1 MEKLKKWEQRS
12 DKIYLTY
19 DEIKHLLEKASIV
32 EEDFSFTLAN
42 NGLSNTNYIIKFNNR
57 HSTRRP
63 VVLRIN
69 ARDETLSQKEFN
81 ISKLLHG
88 EILVPKI
95 LYIHSPDKDTK
106 FPYSIL
112 EYCEGV
118 LLSDLL
124 MMDTTPDSFIKI
136 YIQLGKFLSNLSR
149 YQFEKAGSIDVDM
162 KIREFHTHNSK
173 YNPLVNY
180 ILDQTQK
187 TTIKEKLGGQ
197 LHEDLEN
204 KIIEYE
210 NFFPSTRSQLV
221 HGDFKPSNIL
231 VKEEEGKYILSGII
245 DWEFA
250 YSGSVYSDIGNLF
263 RFSHPYDGEFKASF
277 IKGYSEQAY
286 YMLNSD
292 WERKAKLVDLI
303 NLCDLLDSNEHKP
316 NLYSSVVKL
325 IEETVEFIGKS

>member
-1 MEKLKKWEQRS
+1 MEKLLKWEEKHK
-12 DKIYLTY
+12 KISLTFN
-19 DEIKHLLEKASIV
+19 EIKYLLEKASIM

-42 NGLSNTNYIIKFNNR
+42 NGLSNTNYVIRFENKE
-57 HSTRRP
+57 P

-69 ARDETLSQKEFN
+69 TRDSTLAEKEFN
-81 ISKLLHG
+81 ISKLLRD
-88 EILVPKI
+88 EIFVPKI

-124 MMDTTPDSFIKI
+124 MMDTTPDNFIKI
-136 YIQLGKFLSNLSR
+136 YSQLGKFLSNLSK
-149 YQFEKAGSIDVDM
+149 YQFEKAGFIGVDM
-162 KIREFHTHNSK
+162 KICEFHTHNSK
-173 YNPLVNY
+173 YDPLVNY

-187 TTIKEKLGGQ
+187 NTIKEKLGRQ
-197 LHEDLEN
+197 LCEDLEN
-204 KIIEYE
+204 KIIKYE
-210 NFFPSTRSQLV
+210 NFFPATSTNHLV

-231 VKEEEGKYILSGII
+231 VKEKEGKYILSGII

-263 RFSHPYDGEFKASF
+263 RFSHPYDSEFKASF
-277 IKGYSEQAY
+277 AKGYSEQAY
-286 YMLNSD
+286 YMLDCD
-292 WERKAKLVDLI
+292 WDRKAKLVDLI
-303 NLCDLLDSNEHKP
+303 NLCDLLDSDEHKP